1 MKIQHVLLAIGLAAG
16 MALAPSV
23 QAKSNQKVTNLVFA
37 KGNYCT
43 SFAGHYADRKFSLYL
58 LPNQTLTVSPQND
71 TVTIT
76 VRDPK
81 GRILKSDEEV
91 YEWTTRTKGKH
102 TITVKPYS
110 VNEGNDSIEFCAY

>member
-16 MALAPSV
+16 MVLAPSV
-23 QAKSNQKVTNLVFA
+23 QAKSTQKVTNLVFA
-37 KGNYCT
+37 KGSYCT

-81 GRILKSDEEV
+81 GRILKSDEEE
-91 YEWTTRTKGKH
+91 YEWATRTKGKH

>member
-1 MKIQHVLLAIGLAAG
+1 MKIQHALLAIGLVAS

-23 QAKSNQKVTNLVFA
+23 QAKSTQKVTNLVFA
-37 KGNYCT
+37 KGSYCT